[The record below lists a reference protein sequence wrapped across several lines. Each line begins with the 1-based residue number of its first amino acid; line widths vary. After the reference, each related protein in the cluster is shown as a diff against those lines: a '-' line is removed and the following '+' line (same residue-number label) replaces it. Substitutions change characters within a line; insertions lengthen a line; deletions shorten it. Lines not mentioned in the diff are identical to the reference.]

1 MQTIGPTAARH
12 HAPSI
17 LVDDID
23 LTLLHH
29 VFFIALIQTECA
41 EQLTDAVDALAGL
54 LEARFGDLLGLLLR
68 LIRELFVLID
78 FNELS
83 R

>member
-1 MQTIGPTAARH
+1 
-12 HAPSI
+12 

-23 LTLLHH
+23 LTFLHH

-41 EQLTDAVDALAGL
+41 QQLTDAVNAFASL
-54 LEARFGDLLGLLLR
+54 LEGRFGDLLGLLLR

-78 FNELS
+78 LNELS